1 MQFSSFAE
9 FIAMGGH
16 GFYVWLSYGISASL
30 LGLLVLFSLRNNQK
44 VIKQIRLRQKR
55 ELKLKQ
61 AAHLHQDQDQVQ
73 QNNDSQEVSS

>member
-9 FIAMGGH
+9 FVAMGGH
-16 GFYVWLSYGISASL
+16 GFYVWLSYGVSAGL
-30 LGLLVLFSLRNNQK
+30 LGLLVLLSLRNNNK

-61 AAHLHQDQDQVQ
+61 AAHIQQDQVQ
-73 QNNDSQEVSS
+73 QNINSQEASS